1 MIDSRLVTDDPRAIN
16 LTPGLLRAA
25 LGLSHLTPMDLAEKT
40 GLDREPLWAAIML
53 YLDHGASL
61 SRRRA
66 KAILGVLASQL
77 WFVRSDCG
85 QGVISKTE
93 VQSDQM
99 PGLVRQLETLVG
111 DLARHLQNWN
121 RPQ

>member
-1 MIDSRLVTDDPRAIN
+1 MTESSFFTDDPRAIN

-53 YLDHGASL
+53 YLDHGVSL

-66 KAILGVLASQL
+66 KAILGVLASRL

-85 QGVISKTE
+85 QGVISKADMPTG
-93 VQSDQM
+93 QM

-111 DLARHLQNWN
+111 DLARHMQNWN